1 MNTNSEL
8 EPEVLAALNNGRK
21 IEAIKALREARG
33 IGLKEAKEQVEA
45 YAKEHNLDNVPVQKV
60 SSNNGVV
67 MVIFLAVAAYLIYH
81 FFFS

>member
-8 EPEVLAALNNGRK
+8 EPEVIAALSRGKK

-45 YAKEHNLDNVPVQKV
+45 YAIAHNLDNVSVQKV

-67 MVIFLAVAAYLIYH
+67 MVVFLAVAAYLIYH
-81 FFFS
+81 FFFK